1 VQDICVER
9 PVVEIE
15 DLAVGIGHSRALR
28 RPVNGVSLR
37 IGRGERLALVGE
49 SGSGKSLTA
58 LAVMGLLPRAARI
71 IGGNIRVE
79 GRPVVGMARAAWREL
94 RGSKIGMI
102 FQDPMSA
109 LNPVHSV
116 GKQIIEAIR
125 LHRDVSR
132 AAARDLAVELLER
145 VRIPAASRRL
155 EDYPH
160 QFSGGMRQ
168 RVMIAMALA
177 NRPALIIADEP
188 TTSLDV
194 TTQAQVLALMDEIC
208 RADGAG
214 ILFISHNLSLV
225 NGFCERVLVMY
236 AGRIVEAGTA
246 SEIFDRPYHPYTA
259 GLIASVP
266 PLDEDVDVLRPI
278 PGEPIGAQEE
288 IVGCSFAPRCG
299 LRQERCLKESPRLR
313 ELAPRHATACHFGET
328 LAHMGSDNVRNT
340 RPGFPS

>member
-1 VQDICVER
+1 MTGAFAALDIWVGR
-9 PVVEIE
+9 PVIELEDLTVEISQGR
-15 DLAVGIGHSRALR
+15 VLR
-28 RPVNGVSLR
+28 RVVNSVSMR
-37 IGRGERLALVGE
+37 IGRGERLAVVGE

-71 IGGNIRVE
+71 AAGSIRID
-79 GRPVVGMARAAWREL
+79 GRPVLGMPDAEWRKL
-94 RGSKIGMI
+94 RGNKIGMI
-102 FQDPMSA
+102 FQNPMSA

-132 AAARDLAVELLER
+132 AAARDLAVKLLER
-145 VRIPAASRRL
+145 VQIPAASRRL

-177 NRPALIIADEP
+177 NRPAVIIADEP

-208 RADGAG
+208 RAESAG

-246 SEIFDRPYHPYTA
+246 NEVFDRPYHPYTA

-266 PLDEDVDVLRPI
+266 PFDEDVDVLRPI
-278 PGEPIGAQEE
+278 PGEPIGAQDE
-288 IVGCSFAPRCG
+288 IAGCSFAPRCG
-299 LRQERCLKESPRLR
+299 LRQGRCLKESPLLR
-313 ELAPRHATACHFGET
+313 ELAPGHASACHFAEKLGQ
-328 LAHMGSDNVRNT
+328 LGPDDVRST
-340 RPGFPS
+340 